1 MNNSQKRPNTAERR
15 ELRMI
20 EVPDD
25 RVFTVLVGEEVFGIP
40 VACVQTVFS
49 IDTMTPVPLA
59 PPAIAGLL
67 NLRGR
72 IVTAVSLRRRLG
84 LPPAPDIERT
94 AIGIEHRGE
103 ALALVVDK
111 AGDVVSF
118 TQESHIAVPRH
129 MLDARARLTHAVCRL
144 DEGIVSILDMA
155 AVFDLESSRPEAA

>member
-1 MNNSQKRPNTAERR
+1 MNNAQRPNNTSERR
-15 ELRMI
+15 EQRLA
-20 EVPDD
+20 EVVDD
-25 RVFTVLVGEEVFGIP
+25 RVFTVLVGDELFGIP

-49 IDTMTPVPLA
+49 IETMTPVPLA

-84 LPPAPDIERT
+84 LPPLPGGELM

-111 AGDVVSF
+111 AGDVVRLAPDSR
-118 TQESHIAVPRH
+118 IALPRH
-129 MLDARARLTHAVCRL
+129 MPDARAKLTHAVCRL
-144 DEGIVSILDMA
+144 DDGIVSILDMA
-155 AVFDLESSRPEAA
+155 AVFDLNPAAEAA